1 MCPEPFDKLRGHQET
16 QGRPTCALS
25 LSKGA
30 VLSLSKGTLAA
41 LCGSCGLSTTS
52 VDPLGDQWADQD
64 DQRVP
69 WVYILR
75 CADDSFY
82 VGSTRD
88 LESRLQQHAIGRVDA
103 FTKSRRPVALAWAQ
117 ECEHIEDAYLLEH
130 KIKGWRREKKL
141 ALIKGSYSDL
151 PRLSR
156 SGSHKPKSAQVP

>member
-1 MCPEPFDKLRGHQET
+1 LLRCIRFGE
-16 QGRPTCALS
+16 
-25 LSKGA
+25 
-30 VLSLSKGTLAA
+30 
-41 LCGSCGLSTTS
+41 LSTTL
-52 VDPLGDQWADQD
+52 VGRLGDKRADHH

-75 CADDSFY
+75 CADDSYY

-88 LESRLQQHAIGRVDA
+88 LESRLQQHAIGSVDA

-117 ECEHIEDAYLLEH
+117 ECEHIEDAYVLEH

-141 ALIKGSYSDL
+141 ALINGRYSDL

-156 SGSHKPKSAQVP
+156 SGSHKPRSAQVP

>member
-1 MCPEPFDKLRGHQET
+1 
-16 QGRPTCALS
+16 
-25 LSKGA
+25 
-30 VLSLSKGTLAA
+30 
-41 LCGSCGLSTTS
+41 
-52 VDPLGDQWADQD
+52 
-64 DQRVP
+64 VP

-75 CADDSFY
+75 CADDSFH

-88 LESRLQQHAIGRVDA
+88 LEFRLQQHAIGRVDA

-117 ECEHIEDAYLLEH
+117 ECEHIEDAYMLEH

-156 SGSHKPKSAQVP
+156 SGSHKPRSAQVPSPGVLLRPSSGTVLSPSTSSGHMPQAQGTSILAYCAYGANGAKCFTKWPAMMR